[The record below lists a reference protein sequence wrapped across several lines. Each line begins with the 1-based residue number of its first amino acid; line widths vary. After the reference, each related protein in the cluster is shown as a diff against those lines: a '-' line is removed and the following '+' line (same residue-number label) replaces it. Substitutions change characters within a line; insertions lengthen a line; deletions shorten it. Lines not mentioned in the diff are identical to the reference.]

1 MDPNDSGY
9 SLKASGRSDS
19 SSLHLTGREPFPPID
34 EHLVVPEVTRDEIIS
49 GRRVVAF
56 PALAP
61 HADQQSDL
69 DYVLRAHVAP
79 GYVGSADLLTRH
91 AVDADFATD
100 ACVRKAGVDPA
111 TGSRYLEEIAFE
123 VVSEQREQDVQEKAV
138 SMHRR
143 GVRRIFAISS
153 VKGPRRVR
161 EWAAE
166 SRSWR
171 PLAGDAQ
178 IEDPCLVK
186 PLPVAAL
193 LDAAAADNAVVE
205 ALAAK
210 GNPEIRKREA
220 AAEAR
225 GKAQGEVRGKAQG
238 KAEAIL
244 SVLETRGIAVT
255 EAQREEILRC
265 GDLDRLDRWLRRAT
279 LASSAGEVV
288 SER

>member
-1 MDPNDSGY
+1 M
-9 SLKASGRSDS
+9 
-19 SSLHLTGREPFPPID
+19 T
-34 EHLVVPEVTRDEIIS
+34 
-49 GRRVVAF
+49 
-56 PALAP
+56 
-61 HADQQSDL
+61 
-69 DYVLRAHVAP
+69 
-79 GYVGSADLLTRH
+79 
-91 AVDADFATD
+91 
-100 ACVRKAGVDPA
+100 
-111 TGSRYLEEIAFE
+111 
-123 VVSEQREQDVQEKAV
+123 
-138 SMHRR
+138 MHRR
-143 GVRRIFAISS
+143 GVRRIFTIS

-161 EWAAE
+161 EWSAE

-210 GNPEIRKREA
+210 GNPEFRKREA

-225 GKAQGEVRGKAQG
+225 GEAQGEVRGKAQGRAQG

-255 EAQREEILRC
+255 EAQREEVLRC

-279 LASSAGEVV
+279 LAFSAGEVV
-288 SER
+288 SELCA